1 MIAAVLVAVIWLI
14 AAWWISRTVFL
25 DRGRQSIE
33 QATLAQDRLIT
44 EITQNVQR
52 SLNYLHGIP
61 KYLAS
66 DQRLADAAMRT
77 ETAEYSDRSRTT
89 LQKLWTADHGLLSV
103 DESLQL
109 AHKVLG
115 ADVIWLLNSAGEC
128 VASSNFD
135 QADSFV
141 GTNYVERDYFQ
152 QGKLGHDGRQYAV
165 GKRTNLPGLYFSSPI
180 NRLGRFGGVV
190 ATKIDIKNLEFWV
203 QQDDAFL
210 VDTNGVVILAH
221 DKTLEMRA
229 LAHSPIESLSTDS
242 RISRYKRSTFS
253 TLQLTAWGDARF
265 PMLMRLNGEQIPYV
279 VVIREL
285 PAEGLSIYGT
295 AAVPSI
301 LTYDRDR
308 WMFFI
313 LLAASGTAFITL
325 ITSSLLYVRSKR
337 HSQALLNTEKER
349 LNEAQRIARLGSWSW
364 DLQTGEWQAS
374 PMAHELHDPSHQYE
388 DLSAEVLLSAIH
400 PDDRLRV
407 GSAMQRTRETGEPY
421 EFDYRVVDS
430 TGVTRV
436 VHAQGRR
443 IADANSP
450 THLLGTVQDITERH
464 QIELDLQHAMVAA
477 EAANKAK
484 SEFLANMSHEIRTP
498 MNGVI
503 GMTGLLLDTP
513 LNAEQRRF
521 MEIVRQSG
529 NALLTIVNDILDFS
543 KIEAGMLKFDSVE
556 FDLPEMMDDLNEL
569 LAVRADEKRLEYIC
583 LVEPDVPSRLRG
595 DPGRL
600 RQILINLVGNAIK
613 FTSKGEIS
621 VRISQVNSW
630 TDHVQLHFAITDT
643 GIGIKPDV
651 VSQLFQPFTQA
662 DGSVTRQFG
671 GTGLGLAISR
681 RLVGMMA
688 GKIGVDS
695 QPNKGSTFWFTA
707 NFERASGPDESIKQS
722 PLFLQGTRI
731 LIVDDHP
738 VNRLLLARLLDKAGC
753 RYAEAENAAV
763 AKVRLKEAAQAGDPY
778 RVALLD
784 MHMPGQDGE
793 SLGRE
798 IKSAPELAQ
807 TLLVM
812 LTSAT
817 GQSEAKRFLDAG
829 FVEYMVKPIRP
840 KRLLECLTSLLTR
853 TSKTPW
859 PPAKQ
864 ALADSTKDPLP
875 ERNQRI
881 LIVDDNATNL
891 LVASTLLKK
900 LGYSSDTAGDGLEA
914 ISALKQIPY
923 DLVLM
928 DLQMPHLDGLEAT
941 RRIRK
946 PETGALNPTVPIIAM
961 TARAME
967 QDRLSCLAAGMDGFV
982 TKPVQF
988 AELVAA
994 LATWLDSSAKTS
1006 MAQDTTTALS
1016 QNRSNVA
1023 IFQREVL
1030 IKRLDGALDM
1040 LPQLLKA
1047 FRMDAHHR
1055 LALIAKALES
1065 GNANELRSAAH
1076 ALQGGAGNI
1085 EAVVVH
1091 RLALQLENA
1100 AEQNDL
1106 VLAGKIHDELLK
1118 ACMSLWPYLEAE
1130 ENSK

>member
-25 DRGRQSIE
+25 ERGRLSIE
-33 QATLAQDRLIT
+33 QATLAQDRLVT

-61 KYLAS
+61 KFLAS
-66 DQRLADAAMRT
+66 DQRLADAAVRT
-77 ETAEYSDRSRTT
+77 EGPEYSDRSRAT
-89 LQKLWTADHGLLSV
+89 LQKIWTADHGLLAV
-103 DESLQL
+103 DESLQV

-128 VASSNFD
+128 VASSNYD

-180 NRLGRFGGVV
+180 NRLGRFAGVV

-229 LAHSPIESLSTDS
+229 LAHSPIESVSTES
-242 RISRYKRSTFS
+242 RISRYKRSTFPP
-253 TLQLTAWGDARF
+253 LQLTAWGDARF
-265 PMLMRLNGEQIPYV
+265 PMLMRLNGDQVPYV

-295 AAVPSI
+295 AAVPSL

-308 WMFFI
+308 WMFFL
-313 LLAASGTAFITL
+313 LLAASGSAFITL
-325 ITSSLLYVRSKR
+325 IASSLLYLRSKR
-337 HSQALLNTEKER
+337 HSQALLNTEKAR

-374 PMAHELHDPSHQYE
+374 QMAHELHDPSHQHE

-400 PDDRLRV
+400 PDDRSRV
-407 GSAMQRTRETGEPY
+407 QTAMQRTRETGEPY

-513 LNAEQRRF
+513 LNPEQRRF

-529 NALLTIVNDILDFS
+529 NALLSIVNDILDFS
-543 KIEAGMLKFDSVE
+543 KIEAGMLKFESVE
-556 FDLPEMMDDLNEL
+556 FDLPDMMDDLNEM
-569 LAVRADEKRLEYIC
+569 LAIRADEKGLEYIC
-583 LVEPDVPSRLRG
+583 LVEPDVPGWIRG

-613 FTSKGEIS
+613 FTSKGEIT
-621 VRISQVNSW
+621 VRVSLVNSW
-630 TDHVQLHFAITDT
+630 SDHVQLHFAITDT

-651 VSQLFQPFTQA
+651 ISQLFQPFTQA

-681 RLVGMMA
+681 RLVSMMA

-695 QPNKGSTFWFTA
+695 LPEKGSTFWFTA
-707 NFERASGPDESIKQS
+707 NFERVNGTSHSIQS
-722 PLFLQGTRI
+722 SPQCLHGARI

-738 VNRLLLARLLDKAGC
+738 VNRLLLARLLDKVGS
-753 RYAEAENAAV
+753 RYSEAETAAV
-763 AKVRLKEAAQAGDPY
+763 AMVRLREAAQAGDPY

-784 MHMPGQDGE
+784 MHMPGKDGE

-798 IKSAPELAQ
+798 IKSSSDLDQ
-807 TLLVM
+807 TALVM
-812 LTSAT
+812 LTSAS

-840 KRLLECLTSLLTR
+840 KRLIECLTVLLNK

-859 PPAKQ
+859 PPAKH
-864 ALADSTKDPLP
+864 APASLAKVPQK

-914 ISALKQIPY
+914 ISALKHIPY

-946 PETGALNPTVPIIAM
+946 PETGVINPNIPIIAM

-967 QDRLSCLAAGMDGFV
+967 QDRLGCLAAGMDGFV

-988 AELVAA
+988 AELVHA
-994 LATWLDSSAKTS
+994 LDTWLDSAAKNSGTQISSA
-1006 MAQDTTTALS
+1006 ALS
-1016 QNRSNVA
+1016 ANSADDA
-1023 IFQREVL
+1023 IFQREIL
-1030 IKRLDGALDM
+1030 IKRLDGALEM

-1065 GNANELRSAAH
+1065 GNSTELRSAAH

-1091 RLALQLENA
+1091 RLALQLETA

-1106 VLAGKIHDELLK
+1106 ILARQLHEKLLK
-1118 ACMSLWPYLEAE
+1118 ACMNLWPYLEAE
-1130 ENSK
+1130 ENS